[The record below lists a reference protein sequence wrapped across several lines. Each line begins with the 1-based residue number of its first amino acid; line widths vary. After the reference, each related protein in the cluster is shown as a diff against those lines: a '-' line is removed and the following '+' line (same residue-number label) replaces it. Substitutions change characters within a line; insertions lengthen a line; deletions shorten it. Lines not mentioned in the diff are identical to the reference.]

1 MEQVAVMWHSAR
13 GHAGHIAGHV
23 MQRAKAFCIRKS
35 ICHFS
40 DSGLPQQF
48 EQMPAVLAGMSAA
61 HHHDR
66 IGEDQ

>member
-1 MEQVAVMWHSAR
+1 MEQVAVMWHSDADMP
-13 GHAGHIAGHV
+13 GISPGTSCNT
-23 MQRAKAFCIRKS
+23 QEAFCIRKS